1 MLTCYRRQT
10 DTPSEPYCKSGL
22 LIGKAFQGFLFFSKE
37 KPLISYEISG
47 SGCRKSPTKAGLF
60 RSKEVK

>member
-22 LIGKAFQGFLFFSKE
+22 LIGKAFQGFLSFSKE

-47 SGCRKSPTKAGLF
+47 FELFGTKIRYFVIFLLPI
-60 RSKEVK
+60 